1 MEISKDKILLRD
13 IAVVMTS
20 DYFKQSMSGSI
31 IPRSVRRIECPAKLD
46 AAKRSQCEVTKGI
59 SVKNNSVI
67 IVPQRDIDALFI
79 PFLLDSLYI
88 KGVVLGWKA
97 NVTKLSNLPVIAL
110 ADSSKGYFSK
120 LESMLLT
127 INMLGEQRIGY
138 EYFYAA
144 ERLLADLRDAISFE
158 LYTPE
163 LLHAENIVIADNWI
177 DEVKKLEE
185 NNVERGYEELV
196 ALINSL
202 LKPNNALYDNL
213 KRYYLL
219 IDRIK
224 NK

>member
-1 MEISKDKILLRD
+1 MEIRKDKILLRD
-13 IAVVMTS
+13 IAMVMTS
-20 DYFKQSMSGSI
+20 DFFKQSVSGTI
-31 IPRSVRRIECPAKLD
+31 VPKSVRRIEFPVKLD
-46 AAKRSQCEVTKGI
+46 VAKRSQCEVTKGTSI
-59 SVKNNSVI
+59 KNNSVI
-67 IVPQRDIDALFI
+67 IVPQSNIDALFI

-97 NVTKLSNLPVIAL
+97 NVTKLSNLPIISL
-110 ADSSKGYFSK
+110 TDNCKNYFNK

-127 INMLGEQRIGY
+127 INIMGEQRIGY

-158 LYTPE
+158 FYTPD
-163 LLHAENIVIADNWI
+163 LFQAESIVIADYWI
-177 DEVKKLEE
+177 GEVKKMEE

-202 LKPNNALYDNL
+202 LKPNNKLYDNL
-213 KRYYLL
+213 KKYYLL

-224 NK
+224 NR

>member
-1 MEISKDKILLRD
+1 MLRD
-13 IAVVMTS
+13 LAMVMTS
-20 DYFKQSMSGSI
+20 EYFKQSLSGSI
-31 IPRSVRRIECPAKLD
+31 IPKSVRRIEYPVKLD
-46 AAKRSQCEVTKGI
+46 VAKRSQCEVTKGV
-59 SVKNNSVI
+59 SVKSNSIV
-67 IVPQRDIDALFI
+67 IVPQDDINALFV
-79 PFLLDSLYI
+79 PFLLDSLYV

-97 NVTKLSNLPVIAL
+97 NVTKLSNLSIPSL
-110 ADSSKGYFSK
+110 SESDKRYFTK

-127 INMLGEQRIGY
+127 INMMGEQRIGY

-158 LYTPE
+158 FYTPD
-163 LLHAENIVIADNWI
+163 LLQVENIVIADNWI
-177 DEVKKLEE
+177 KEVIKLEE

-202 LKPNNALYDNL
+202 LKPNNELYDNL

>member
-13 IAVVMTS
+13 IAMVMTS
-20 DYFKQSMSGSI
+20 DYFRQGMSGSI
-31 IPRSVRRIECPAKLD
+31 IPKSVRRIECPVKLE
-46 AAKRSQCEVTKGI
+46 AAKRSQCKVTKGI
-59 SVKNNSVI
+59 SVNNNSVI
-67 IVPQRDIDALFI
+67 IIPNSDIDALFI

-97 NVTKLSNLPVIAL
+97 NVTKLSNLPIIAL
-110 ADSSKGYFSK
+110 SDSYKSYFSK

-127 INMLGEQRIGY
+127 INMMGEQRIGY

-158 LYTPE
+158 FYTPD
-163 LLHAENIVIADNWI
+163 LLQAENIVIADNWI
-177 DEVKKLEE
+177 SEVKKLEE
-185 NNVERGYEELV
+185 NDVERGYEELV